1 MGSRPRVRRAAAV
14 AVAAGAL
21 SAWLWAPP
29 LLRRIDWFQIR
40 SVEITG
46 TRLLPPSEVLAAAG
60 VEQGQNLWTDRSVWL
75 DPLLA
80 HDAVAEARI
89 SRRIPGTLRI
99 RVKEEQPAA
108 YVEAG
113 TLRLAA
119 ADGSLLS
126 LDPRRAPLDLPIV
139 RADWSD
145 SAGVAIGRRLVREA
159 ARIARLDPALI
170 AQVSEISA
178 LDSGSGAIVLSHRL
192 GELIVPEGVD
202 ATRLAEL
209 RAVLNDVETNRSEAD
224 PSSPPLRVDL
234 RYRDQVVV
242 RFPSSA

>member
-1 MGSRPRVRRAAAV
+1 MRSRLRIRRVAAV
-14 AVAAGAL
+14 AVVVGAI
-21 SAWLWAPP
+21 SAWISAPR
-29 LLRRIDWFQIR
+29 LLRQVDWFEIR
-40 SVEITG
+40 RVEVTG

-60 VEQGQNLWTDRSVWL
+60 VEQGQSLWTDRSVWL
-75 DPLLA
+75 NPLLA
-80 HDAVAEARI
+80 HDAVAGARI

-99 RVKEEQPAA
+99 QVQEERPAA

-126 LDPRRAPLDLPIV
+126 VDPRRAPVDLPIV

-145 SAGVAIGRRLVREA
+145 SAGIAIGRRLVREA
-159 ARIARLDPALI
+159 ARIASLDPALI
-170 AQVSEISA
+170 AEVSEISP
-178 LDSGSGAIVLSHRL
+178 LSPGSGAIVLSHEL
-192 GELIVPEGVD
+192 GELVVPEGVD

-209 RAVLNDVETNRSEAD
+209 RAVLHDVATARSAGD
-224 PSSPPLRVDL
+224 PSAARVRVDL
-234 RYRDQVVV
+234 RYRDQVVL